1 MQDAKKY
8 LLLLLKVAFPLAIIV
23 WLVSTIDRQQL
34 AQLQQRPKDWGRL
47 TAAFVIC
54 LTAVCITFVRWFL
67 LVRALHMRFTVR
79 DAFRL
84 GFLGYLL
91 NFVSIGSIGGDLFKA
106 IFIARDQPGRRTEAI
121 ATVMVDRV
129 IGFYAL
135 LLVVSLAILT
145 TAPPSTP
152 VMNTLC
158 KSALAVTAIATLG
171 IGVAMLPG
179 FTNGPLAEML
189 GSIPKIGRILAQLIS
204 AVRMYRGRPFVM
216 AEILGLAMCVHCLL
230 CISLYLVSTS
240 LAPTAPSLGEHFIV
254 IPLSMV
260 AGGLP
265 FTPAGLGTFEFA
277 MDALFKQV
285 SQSGNAP
292 GILIALAYRLITIA
306 VAGVG
311 VVYYWSAR
319 REIDDVMRKAAAE
332 SEEASSQ

>member
-8 LLLLLKVAFPLAIIV
+8 LLLLLKVAVPLAIIV

-34 AQLQQRPKDWGRL
+34 AQLQQQPKDWGRL
-47 TAAFVIC
+47 TAAFFIC

-67 LVRALHMRFTVR
+67 LVRTLHMRFTVG

-91 NFVSIGSIGGDLFKA
+91 NFVSIGSVGGDLFKA

-135 LLVVSLAILT
+135 LLVVSLAVLT
-145 TAPPSTP
+145 TAHPSTP

-158 KSALAVTAIATLG
+158 KSALAVTAIATVG
-171 IGVAMLPG
+171 IGVVMLPG
-179 FTNGPLAEML
+179 FSNGPFAEML
-189 GSIPKIGRILAQLIS
+189 SSLPKIGPILAQLTS

-216 AEILGLAMCVHCLL
+216 CGILGLAMCVHCLL
-230 CISLYLVSTS
+230 CTSLYMVSTS

-285 SQSGNAP
+285 SQSGAAP

-319 REIDDVMRKAAAE
+319 REIDDVMRKAAA
-332 SEEASSQ
+332 ASD

>member
-8 LLLLLKVAFPLAIIV
+8 LLLTLKVVLPLAIIA
-23 WLVSTIDRQQL
+23 WLISTIDRQQL
-34 AQLQQRPKDWGRL
+34 AQLRDRPKDWGRL
-47 TAAFVIC
+47 TAAFFLC

-67 LVRALHMRFTVR
+67 LVRTLHMRFSMR

-84 GFLGYLL
+84 GVLGYLL
-91 NFVSIGSIGGDLFKA
+91 NFVSIGAVGGDLFKA

-121 ATVMVDRV
+121 ATVLVDRV
-129 IGFYAL
+129 VGFYAL
-135 LLVVSLAILT
+135 LLVVSIAILT
-145 TAPPSTP
+145 TAPPATP

-158 KSALAVTAIATLG
+158 KSALAVTATATVG
-171 IGVAMLPG
+171 ISVAMLPG
-179 FTNGPLAEML
+179 FTNGPFAEML
-189 GSIPKIGRILAQLIS
+189 GGLPKIGPILAQLIS

-216 AEILGLAMCVHCLL
+216 AGILGLAMCVHCLL

-240 LAPTAPSLGEHFIV
+240 LAQTAPSLGEHFIV

-285 SQSGNAP
+285 SQAGAAP

-319 REIDDVMRKAAAE
+319 REIDDVMRKAAA
-332 SEEASSQ
+332 SEEDSSA